1 MESSGTCPRGH
12 AIEENAVYC
21 TVCWVR
27 LVPEDPEVLEA
38 RRRRR
43 RRFRIPFI
51 AASALAVGVAAGAVM
66 AQTSTTS
73 PAIVAAPATSAAAVV
88 AAAEPTAA
96 AEDTLVVTAQP
107 EAATVADPVI
117 AAEAGCQ
124 VTIDGRDLSC
134 STTDDR
140 LVFEVCVPDT
150 TALVEA
156 RTRAA
161 EGAPW
166 TDVSMDAVLGSAD
179 GCDAGQVAADVV
191 IDAPDA
197 GTGDATWRLV
207 ARDANGER
215 VWKSRFVLTDAS

>member
-1 MESSGTCPRGH
+1 MCPRGH
-12 AIEENAVYC
+12 AIDEGAVYC

-27 LVPEDPEVLEA
+27 LVPEDPEVVAA

-66 AQTSTTS
+66 AQTGTGAVS
-73 PAIVAAPATSAAAVV
+73 PAIVAAPATSPAAVV
-88 AAAEPTAA
+88 AAEDPTAA
-96 AEDTLVVTAQP
+96 AEDTLVITAQP

-117 AAEAGCQ
+117 ASEAACQ
-124 VTIDGRDLSC
+124 VTIDGRDLPC

-140 LVFEVCVPDT
+140 LVFQACVPET
-150 TALVEA
+150 TVLVEA

-161 EGAPW
+161 EDAPW
-166 TDVSMDAVLGSAD
+166 TDVSMDAVLGTAD

-215 VWKSRFVLTDAS
+215 VWKARFVLAEAS